1 MKRHSGWGKYICMVL
16 LLQGLTSF
24 QSLSAQAKTVSDY
37 ISVNGYIKDLATVA
51 FAGDVNSLTP
61 YNLLHNRINLKIK
74 PVNHLTIA
82 VEERT
87 RLLLSNEQVLIPGF
101 GQTYTHDN
109 GLVNMSFNWVNK
121 SPVLFN
127 TFIDRLYIDWTDSKW
142 DIRVGRQRLNWGINT
157 TWNPNDIFNTYNF
170 LDFDYEERP
179 GSDAVK
185 VQYNFTSFSNLEA
198 AFSPSRN
205 VDSMIGALKYAFNTH
220 NYDIQFI
227 GGNYCRDVVVGLG
240 WAGNIKDAGFKGE
253 VSYFQNWHDTR
264 FQHVALSASG
274 TVDYSF
280 KNGLYMSL
288 AFLYNNLATNSLY
301 SAAQL
306 QSENLSPKLL
316 MPAKYNLIVTASKQF
331 SPVLNGSLAL
341 IYSPQINL
349 FVIAPTLS
357 YSLATNWDADL
368 IIQSYFANNINNKFD
383 VLGNSLN
390 FRVRWSFSN

>member
-1 MKRHSGWGKYICMVL
+1 MKRNLKWVVGLKIAL
-16 LLQGLTSF
+16 LFFGSLTFHFSF
-24 QSLSAQAKTVSDY
+24 AQAKTVSDY
-37 ISVNGYIKDLATVA
+37 ISVNGYIKDLSTVA
-51 FAGDVNSLTP
+51 FVTDVSTLTP
-61 YNLLHNRINLKIK
+61 YTLLHNRINLKIK
-74 PVNHLTIA
+74 PVNHLTI
-82 VEERT
+82 VMEERT
-87 RLLLSNEQVLIPGF
+87 RLLLSNEQVLVPGF
-101 GQTYTHDN
+101 GQEYTQDN
-109 GLVNMSFNWVNK
+109 GLVKMSFNWVNK
-121 SPVLFN
+121 APVLFN

-142 DIRVGRQRLNWGINT
+142 DIRIGRQRINWGINT

-205 VDSMIGALKYAFNTH
+205 IDSMIGALKYAFNTH
-220 NYDIQFI
+220 KYDIQFI
-227 GGNYCRDVVVGLG
+227 AGNYYRDAVVGVG

-253 VSYFQNWHDTR
+253 VSYFQNWHDSH
-264 FQHVALSASG
+264 FQNIAVSAST

-280 KNGLYMSL
+280 KNGLYMSV
-288 AFLYNNLATNSLY
+288 AFLYNNLAANSLY

-306 QSENLSPKLL
+306 QLENLSPKIL
-316 MPAKYNLIVTASKQF
+316 MPAKYNLILTGTKQF
-331 SPVLNGSLAL
+331 SPVMNGTLAL

-357 YSLATNWDADL
+357 YSLAVNWDIDF
-368 IIQSYFANNINNKFD
+368 IVQSYFANNADSKFA
-383 VLGNSLN
+383 VLGNSFN

>member
-1 MKRHSGWGKYICMVL
+1 
-16 LLQGLTSF
+16 
-24 QSLSAQAKTVSDY
+24 
-37 ISVNGYIKDLATVA
+37 
-51 FAGDVNSLTP
+51 
-61 YNLLHNRINLKIK
+61 
-74 PVNHLTIA
+74 
-82 VEERT
+82 
-87 RLLLSNEQVLIPGF
+87 
-101 GQTYTHDN
+101 
-109 GLVNMSFNWVNK
+109 MSFNWVNK